1 MLFILIG
8 LLGACNDESK
18 NNSLIV
24 GFSFGFSL
32 MIFLASLGQIR
43 YSIFFYVMIFLL
55 KLIDSGGHF
64 NPAVT
69 LGIFLAGS
77 IQLKKALLYILMQ
90 LIGGAM
96 AAGIFRV
103 SNDVSENSP
112 SVVFFNSFY
121 RIQLHIIIVVV
132 ERRFW

>member
-1 MLFILIG
+1 LT
-8 LLGACNDESK
+8 AA
-18 NNSLIV
+18 
-24 GFSFGFSL
+24 FSFGFSL
-32 MIFLASLGQIR
+32 MIFIASLGQIR
-43 YSIFFYVMIFLL
+43 YYLFFLFHLFFLL

-69 LGIFLAGS
+69 LGIFIAGA

-103 SNDVSENSP
+103 SIVLFQKL
-112 SVVFFNSFY
+112 FFILNF
-121 RIQLHIIIVVV
+121 L
-132 ERRFW
+132 

>member
-1 MLFILIG
+1 M
-8 LLGACNDESK
+8 
-18 NNSLIV
+18 
-24 GFSFGFSL
+24 
-32 MIFLASLGQIR
+32 
-43 YSIFFYVMIFLL
+43 

-77 IQLKKALLYILMQ
+77 IQLKKALLYVLMQ